1 MKNNLNILAVCLI
14 ASILFFVGCVEEETT
29 VSTEIPT
36 ITASPP
42 SITPEP
48 TLMATLEEEP
58 NTTVLVTPT
67 VASKITMDNL
77 EVGDQA
83 TVDDIA
89 VIVTKVLRV
98 EEINLPSG
106 GTQTVAQDGNVFVLV
121 NIQVTNFGDDIIQ
134 SRLVKFEYID
144 SDGRRIGRSYYLG
157 DDDFPMNED
166 ILPDKTM
173 SGVVLFEIPEDEDQI
188 KIRYYYDDIDN
199 ASTATWNC
207 NI

>member
-1 MKNNLNILAVCLI
+1 VKNILNILAVCLI

-29 VSTEIPT
+29 VSTETPT
-36 ITASPP
+36 ITASPT

-48 TLMATLEEEP
+48 TLMATLEEE
-58 NTTVLVTPT
+58 NETTVLVTPT
-67 VASKITMDNL
+67 VASKITIDNL

-89 VIVTKVLRV
+89 VIVTEVLRV

-106 GTQTVAQDGNVFVLV
+106 GTQITSDGNVFVLV
-121 NIQVTNFGDDIIQ
+121 NIQVTNLGDDIIQ

-144 SDGRRIGRSYYLG
+144 SNGRRIGRSIYLG
-157 DDDFPMNED
+157 DDEFPMNED

-173 SGVVLFEIPEDEDQI
+173 SGVVLFEIPEDENQI